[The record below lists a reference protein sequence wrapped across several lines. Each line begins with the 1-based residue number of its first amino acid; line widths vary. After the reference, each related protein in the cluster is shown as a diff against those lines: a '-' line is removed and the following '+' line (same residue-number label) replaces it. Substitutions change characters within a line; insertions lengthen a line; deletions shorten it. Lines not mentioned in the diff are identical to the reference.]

1 MPDSMSNR
9 MPASNWKDAF
19 PLGNG
24 KIGALVFGRIFRE
37 KMIINHERLFDHT
50 EPPVLGSISGGM
62 DAVRKLMLAGRYDEG
77 GQLLKDNIAKA
88 DPDKMKIDPYQPFM
102 DMFIGYETKSMFAD
116 YNFSLD
122 FKTAHTVVSW
132 TEGDVSLKRETFV
145 SYDQDVICVR
155 MSSSEKGYLN
165 VRVNLDGCT
174 GAKNR
179 ITWTVDSDDDFVYFR
194 ASYKNG
200 RKHGAVAYLKSE
212 GGTKWHDKCNTRVT
226 GADTVYIFVKTY
238 IYEEEDKAVRKI
250 MKELQRCDYEK
261 MYRAHVRRWKELFGR
276 ITLDIG
282 QKKKAQ
288 CNEELL
294 AASYNGNINKEIIHM
309 MFSYGRYLLI
319 SSSKEGGLPANL
331 QGIWN
336 GDYEP
341 AWSSDFHNDENMQMN
356 YWAALQGDLKETMMP
371 VFDYYESMIEDEK
384 DNAKRIYGARGILMA
399 MAQTTHGR
407 SMTTWVS
414 GAGWIAE
421 FFYDYW
427 LFTGDD
433 DFLKNRAVRYLKEVA
448 LFYEDYLVMG
458 QDGKYMFIPSY
469 SPENTP
475 ICDHRSSICIN
486 ATMDVAVAR
495 EVLQNL
501 ITACEYLGIEKDN
514 LTKWRDML
522 SYMPS
527 YQLNQDGAIKEWL
540 RSDLMDNYYHRH
552 QSHIYPLFPGTEI
565 TKETDPV
572 LYKGFERAVE
582 KRLLVGFSEQT
593 GWSYSHMANIYAR
606 LEKGERAL
614 RCLGNVVRSCTRNNL
629 FTCHND
635 WRGAGITA
643 DWFNCDPPF
652 QIDANFGFTA
662 AVFEML
668 LFSKPGFIR
677 ITPALPASWSKGSV
691 KGMRTR
697 CRIRADIEWD
707 MVKKDV
713 SFTFCPDEDTRVTVE
728 VPGKYRMVEASG
740 CDTVL
745 KEDSRYMDIILKKGI
760 AACLR
765 VKL

>member
-37 KMIINHERLFDHT
+37 KMIINHERLFDIS
-50 EPPVLGSISGGM
+50 EKPLLGSISDGM
-62 DAVRKLMLAGRYDEG
+62 EAVRKLMLEGRYDEG
-77 GQLLKDNIAKA
+77 EQLLKNNADKA
-88 DPDKMKIDPYQPFM
+88 DPSKMKIDPYQPFM
-102 DMFIGYETKSMFAD
+102 DMFIGFETKTMFTD

-122 FKTAHTVVSW
+122 FKTARTVVSW
-132 TEGDVSLKRETFV
+132 TEGGVCLKRETFV
-145 SYDQDVICVR
+145 SYDKDIICVR
-155 MSSSEKGYLN
+155 ISSSEKGYLN
-165 VRVNLDGCT
+165 VRVNLDGGT

-179 ITWTVDSDDDFVYFR
+179 ITWEVGTDDDFITFK

-212 GGTKWHDKCNTRVT
+212 SGTKWHDKNNTRVT

-238 IYEEEDKAVRKI
+238 VHEDGDVSVGKI
-250 MKELQRCDYEK
+250 MKELKKCDYEK
-261 MYRAHVRRWKELFGR
+261 MYRAHVRRWKGLYGR

-282 QKKKAQ
+282 QKRKALS
-288 CNEELL
+288 NEELL
-294 AASYNGNINKEIIHM
+294 AASYNGNINKEITHT
-309 MFSYGRYLLI
+309 MFNYGRYLLI

-336 GDYEP
+336 GDYDP
-341 AWSSDFHNDENMQMN
+341 AWASDFHNDENIQMN
-356 YWAALQGDLKETMMP
+356 YWAALQGGLKETMMP
-371 VFDYYESMIEDEK
+371 LFDYYESMIEDER
-384 DNAKRIYGARGILMA
+384 DNAKRIFGARGILMP
-399 MAQTTHGR
+399 MAQTTHGL
-407 SMTTWVS
+407 SMNTWIS
-414 GAGWIAE
+414 GAGWVAQ

-433 DFLKNRAVRYLKEVA
+433 VFLKDRAVRYLKEVA
-448 LFYEDYLVMG
+448 LFYEDYLIMG
-458 QDGKYMFIPSY
+458 PDGKYMFVPSY

-475 ICDHRSSICIN
+475 ICDHRSSTCIN
-486 ATMDVAVAR
+486 ATMDVAIAR
-495 EVLQNL
+495 EVLHNL
-501 ITACEYLGIEKDN
+501 ITACVYLGIEKEN
-514 LTKWRDML
+514 VAKWEDMQ
-522 SYMPS
+522 SKMPS
-527 YQLNQDGAIKEWL
+527 YKLNEDGAIKEWL
-540 RSDLMDNYYHRH
+540 RDDLKDNYYHRH

-565 TKETDPV
+565 TKENDPV

-614 RCLGNVVRSCTRNNL
+614 RCLGNVIRSCTRSNL

-635 WRGAGITA
+635 WRGGGITA

-677 ITPALPASWSKGSV
+677 IIPALPESWSKGSV

-697 CRIRADIEWD
+697 CMIGVDIEWD
-707 MVKKDV
+707 MEKKDL
-713 SFTFCPDEDTRVTVE
+713 SFTLYPDEDTKVTVE
-728 VPGKYRMVEASG
+728 VPGIYRNVEASG
-740 CDTVL
+740 ADTVL
-745 KEDSRYMDIILKKGI
+745 NTGSRYMDVVLKKGNT
-760 AACLR
+760 ACIR